1 MIVKIVG
8 FKVGKDRSTCYY
20 KITIPEFSDET
31 EVLTYKKKMYFSMN
45 ELIEKEVGHYM
56 RLALE
61 KSDFVSVRK

>member
-20 KITIPEFSDET
+20 KLEIPEFSDET
-31 EVLTYKKKMYFSMN
+31 KALTYKGKMYFSMN
-45 ELIEKEVGHYM
+45 ELVEKTVGHYM